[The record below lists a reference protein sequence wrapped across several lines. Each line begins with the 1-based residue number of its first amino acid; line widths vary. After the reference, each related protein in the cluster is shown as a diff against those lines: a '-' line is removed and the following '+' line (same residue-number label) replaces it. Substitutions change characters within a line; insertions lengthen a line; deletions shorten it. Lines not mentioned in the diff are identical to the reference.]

1 MRVEM
6 HLYCKW
12 GVGGWDGN
20 DTFLIPRDA
29 VFTFS
34 TVLCRRESSAA
45 KRGKGIFAFIKKKLS
60 NLLHFFHF
68 MLFFFEPQWKEWGGF
83 LGPGY
88 SNAAWFL
95 LVIVPKKDMVD

>member
-34 TVLCRRESSAA
+34 IVLCRRESSAA
-45 KRGKGIFAFIKKKLS
+45 ERGKVFCIFSTDCYF
-60 NLLHFFHF
+60 
-68 MLFFFEPQWKEWGGF
+68 
-83 LGPGY
+83 
-88 SNAAWFL
+88 FL
-95 LVIVPKKDMVD
+95 LNLSGKNGEDSWVQVTATQLGSSY